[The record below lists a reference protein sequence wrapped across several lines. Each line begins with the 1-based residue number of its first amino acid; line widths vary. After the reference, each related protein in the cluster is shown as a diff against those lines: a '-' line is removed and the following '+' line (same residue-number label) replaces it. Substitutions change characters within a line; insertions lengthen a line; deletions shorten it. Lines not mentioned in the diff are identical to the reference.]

1 MVECSIHII
10 GNNNIVDSPPLLS
23 NIAYNTVD
31 PPPPISPLSVY
42 WRKNGDIGKGVI
54 YNFITKKKKIRVLKI
69 SGGIGG
75 GSQRRGGIEGTTV
88 DCIYHQ
94 HLEYIH

>member
-31 PPPPISPLSVY
+31 PPPQYRRSRYTGEKTAILERESY
-42 WRKNGDIGKGVI
+42 II
-54 YNFITKKKKIRVLKI
+54 ITKKKKIRVLKI

-75 GSQRRGGIEGTTV
+75 GSQPRGGIEGTTV